1 MKKESSEEYQFVN
14 LKEFKMYFD
23 IISQDGLFKLKYKRA
38 RNFIRIKIPF
48 KLDENVASL
57 AGLMPDGSL
66 IRDLMRIYFHQKK
79 DFSKILLFGGLIKKL
94 FLPNNK
100 VFITDDRGTTKTYIN
115 SQALAIFFYKIIGIP
130 KSDEQMRIPKWIFN
144 SPKTVKIAYLKE
156 AYAMEGTI
164 LKKLTEIRFITKD
177 RLFAYDIKRLLLQ
190 IGIESHVKPR
200 MGGLHNDSPQYRISI
215 YRLKNFELFKEIGF
229 STKFHKE
236 RFEKIFKI
244 AGRSSP

>member
-1 MKKESSEEYQFVN
+1 MEKESSEKYQFAN
-14 LKEFKMYFD
+14 LKELNRHFS
-23 IISQDGLFKLKYKRA
+23 IISQEELFKLQYKRA

-66 IRDLMRIYFHQKK
+66 IRDLMRIYYHQKK
-79 DFSKILLFGGLIKKL
+79 DFSKIILFGDLIKKL
-94 FLPNNK
+94 FRPNNK
-100 VFITDDRGTTKTYIN
+100 IFIVNDRGTTKTYTN
-115 SQALAIFFYKIIGIP
+115 SQTLAIFFYKIIGIP
-130 KSDEQMRIPKWIFN
+130 KSDEQMRVPKWIFK
-144 SPKTVKIAYLKE
+144 SPRSVKIAYLKE

-200 MGGLHNDSPQYRISI
+200 MGGLHNNSPQYRISI

-236 RFEKIFKI
+236 RFEKVFKI
-244 AGRSSP
+244 AGSSSP